1 MAWVNPVSLKGPAE
15 IAHGWMLI
23 GCAINIL
30 LLGVTFAQVYMYYT
44 EYRGDR
50 PWLKILVA
58 CVLIFDILNSVALFS
73 FLYRSLITFFGDNEA
88 LATGSWILAT
98 GAWTTGVIACAVQ
111 SFFAWRIYMLT
122 KKWIY
127 VVVIGSLAITG
138 AAAAIITT
146 IQTGISRPFVE
157 FLNFKATVTV
167 WLVSEVAAD
176 IIITSALVWYLV
188 SRLPISSAN
197 PKADFASALA
207 QAQDRFRAVG
217 HVTLQ
222 TGLLTMIIASVDLF
236 FFLFD
241 PSGTHFL
248 FNFPLS
254 KLYANSL
261 MSSLNSRRG
270 WKFSGISHVGTGTGS
285 ESQGI
290 TTSWVQRHL
299 RISTVPRPLDEISQ
313 VESQEMRDIQ
323 AIEKAHS
330 RPRETVHIHSG
341 SVDMEKWATGRSQWI
356 G

>member
-1 MAWVNPVSLKGPAE
+1 MAWVNPVSLEGPAE
-15 IAHGWMLI
+15 FAHGWMLI

-44 EYRGDR
+44 EYKGDR

-58 CVLIFDILNSVALFS
+58 GIIILDILNSVALFS

-88 LATGSWILAT
+88 LTTGSWILAT

-138 AAAAIITT
+138 AAAGITTT
-146 IQTGISRPFVE
+146 IQTGVSRPFVE
-157 FLNFKATVTV
+157 FLNFKATVTT
-167 WLVSEVAAD
+167 WLASEVAAD
-176 IIITSALVWYLV
+176 IIITSHKHKTGFERSDMVV
-188 SRLPISSAN
+188 
-197 PKADFASALA
+197 
-207 QAQDRFRAVG
+207 DRIIR
-217 HVTLQ
+217 VTLQ
-222 TGLLTMIIASVDLF
+222 TGLLTMIIASIDLF

-241 PSGTHFL
+241 PSGTHFM

-299 RISTVPRPLDEISQ
+299 RISTVPRPLDEMSQ
-313 VESQEMRDIQ
+313 VELESQEMREIQ
-323 AIEKAHS
+323 AVEKAHS
-330 RPRETVHIHSG
+330 KPRDTVHIHSG
-341 SVDMEKWATGRSQWI
+341 SVDVEKWTTGRSQWI